1 MRTAV
6 LAIFT
11 ALTVAATA
19 SAAPVEHLVLAPYPG
34 PPAWKLITNKAVG
47 AQFYREQIP
56 ANQTVANFTDILTSQ
71 NFPQQRGVDPSAY
84 LRNVFQAAAGSC
96 DGLRVN
102 GPKAAQED
110 GYRVAY
116 AQVYCGQQKGKPFG
130 VTIFFKAISGDDALY
145 SVERDVQVPAN
156 PAGGSLSFANQA
168 QMAASMKD
176 QTTADSY
183 LVKSVY
189 LCGARAT
196 DKRCK

>member
-1 MRTAV
+1 MRATAAAMV
-6 LAIFT
+6 LALGLVT
-11 ALTVAATA
+11 AAT
-19 SAAPVEHLVLAPYPG
+19 AAPVEHLVLAPYPG
-34 PPAWKLITNKAVG
+34 PPAWKLITNKAAG

-56 ANQTVANFTDILTSQ
+56 ASQTVDDFTDILTSQ
-71 NFPQQRGVDPSAY
+71 NFPQQRGVDPSVY

-102 GPKAAQED
+102 GPKAAMEG

-116 AQVYCGQQKGKPFG
+116 GQVFCGQEKGKSFG
-130 VTIFFKAISGDDALY
+130 VIIFFKAISGDDALY

-156 PAGGSLSFANQA
+156 PAGGSLSYANQA
-168 QMAASMKD
+168 QMQTSMKD

-183 LVKSVY
+183 LLKSVY
-189 LCGARAT
+189 LCGAKAT

>member
-1 MRTAV
+1 MRTAAV
-6 LAIFT
+6 AIFA

-19 SAAPVEHLVLAPYPG
+19 AAAPVERLVLAPYPG
-34 PPAWKLITNKAVG
+34 PPAWKLITNKAAG

-56 ANQTVANFTDILTSQ
+56 ANQTVNNFTDILTSQ
-71 NFPQQRGVDPSAY
+71 NFPQQRGVDASVY

-102 GPKAAQED
+102 GPKAVQEG

-116 AQVYCGQQKGKPFG
+116 GQVFCGQQKGKPFG
-130 VTIFFKAISGDDALY
+130 VIIFFKAISGDDALY

-156 PAGGSLSFANQA
+156 PGGGSLSYANQA
-168 QMAASMKD
+168 QMTASMKD

-183 LVKSVY
+183 LLKSVY
-189 LCGARAT
+189 LCGAKAT

>member
-1 MRTAV
+1 MRATAAAMA
-6 LAIFT
+6 LALGFAT
-11 ALTVAATA
+11 AA

-34 PPAWKLITNKAVG
+34 PPAWKVITNKAAG

-56 ANQTVANFTDILTSQ
+56 STQTVDNFTDILTSQ
-71 NFPQQRGVDPSAY
+71 NFPAQRGVDPSLY
-84 LRNVFQAAAGSC
+84 LRNVFQAAAGDC
-96 DGLRVN
+96 QGLRVN
-102 GPKAAQED
+102 GPKAAQEG

-116 AQVYCGQQKGKPFG
+116 GQVFCGQQNGKPYG
-130 VTIFFKAISGDDALY
+130 VIIFFKAISGDDALY

-156 PAGGSLSFANQA
+156 PSGGSLSYANQA
-168 QMAASMKD
+168 QMQASMKD

-189 LCGARAT
+189 LCGAKAT

>member
-1 MRTAV
+1 MRAMA
-6 LAIFT
+6 LAILT
-11 ALTVAATA
+11 ALTVAGAA

-34 PPAWKLITNKAVG
+34 PPTWKLITNKAVG

-56 ANQTVANFTDILTSQ
+56 ANQTVDNFTDILTSQ
-71 NFPQQRGVDPSAY
+71 NFPAQRGVDPSVY

-96 DGLRVN
+96 DGLRVS
-102 GPKAAQED
+102 GPKAAQEG
-110 GYRVAY
+110 GYAVAY
-116 AQVYCGQQKGKPFG
+116 GQVFCGQEKGKPFG
-130 VTIFFKAISGDDALY
+130 VIILFKAISGDDALY

-156 PAGGSLSFANQA
+156 PAGGSLSFASQA
-168 QMAASMKD
+168 QAQASMKD

-189 LCGARAT
+189 LCGAKAT